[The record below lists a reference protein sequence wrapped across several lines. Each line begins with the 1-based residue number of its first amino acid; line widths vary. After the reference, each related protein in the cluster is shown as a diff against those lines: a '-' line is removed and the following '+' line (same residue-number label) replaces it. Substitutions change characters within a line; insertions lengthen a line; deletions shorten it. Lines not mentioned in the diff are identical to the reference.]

1 MKASVFA
8 LSLAALCMPAAALAQ
23 NAPGQPMTT
32 TPSVTCSTGAAGSCT
47 LNEPLGSGNA
57 TSSGTLGNTTPG
69 ATGGSTLDGG
79 SSTTGVGTLNNT
91 TPGAFN
97 GLVNPKQ

>member
-47 LNEPLGSGNA
+47 LNEPLGSGTHWRQPPDDPA
-57 TSSGTLGNTTPG
+57 AQPC
-69 ATGGSTLDGG
+69 AQQDRRHEPR
-79 SSTTGVGTLNNT
+79 VERE
-91 TPGAFN
+91 
-97 GLVNPKQ
+97 